1 MNQFVSVTESS
12 NTIIGFNSDL
22 IFQGSGGGNDP
33 ILPDLET
40 KRRFSQG
47 KNCTEVEIDKI
58 ACACS
63 CCMCI
68 CVCMYICIFAHVSVS
83 MFDTESSSAPL

>member
-22 IFQGSGGGNDP
+22 MFLGSGGGNDP

-40 KRRFSQG
+40 KR
-47 KNCTEVEIDKI
+47 
-58 ACACS
+58 
-63 CCMCI
+63 
-68 CVCMYICIFAHVSVS
+68 
-83 MFDTESSSAPL
+83 